1 MGRNGGRVLS
11 SSVRVSP
18 EILGREDELAQ
29 LQGFFADAAQGPA
42 AFVLEGD
49 AGAGKTTLW
58 LAGVEMARERG
69 LHVLTARPAEAER
82 ELANVVLGDL
92 FAESL
97 GGILPELPAPR
108 RRALEAAL
116 LLEGGD
122 GGAAGPRELGV
133 AVQTALRLLAR
144 IEPLVL
150 AVDDCQW
157 LDASSASTL
166 AFALRRTGDAPLLL
180 LLARRTEAPT
190 SRVEDGLHVVS
201 VTTLRVAPLT
211 LGAVQALVRSRLG
224 RSFARPLLVRVH
236 EVSGGNPF
244 YALELA
250 RALDARA
257 AVAESGAPLPMP
269 ESLESLVGDRIR
281 ALAEPTRAA
290 LLVLAALGRAT
301 RSEAEEAGIALA
313 DVAPAIDAQVIEI
326 AGEELRFTHPLLA
339 SAVYVLATDRERRG
353 VHRRL
358 ARVALDPVSRAR
370 HLAIV
375 VEEPDAEAAA
385 TLEAAAGVARARGAA
400 AAAAELGEAAA
411 RASLPDERADA
422 RRRTARAAR
431 DHLAAGGVDRAL
443 AVGRELLN
451 ASASGDERAE
461 ALVLLAEFEELAGDM
476 SRNASHL
483 REALLAAGDAPRL
496 RALAH
501 QRLAVA
507 LWLTGSIGEAEEHGR
522 EALRRAEEVS
532 DDGLMSSALG
542 ALAIVRFALGEPDS
556 YALAQRAYDL
566 TARLDDDAAGGAAT
580 ALGHVLAWSGRIDE
594 ARRIFTDDLRSVAD
608 RDERRAA
615 EVRWYLSL
623 VEARAGRLELARE
636 YAEHA
641 RAFQLEYSPPEVAD
655 DPGVAVQV
663 ANTAAHQGDHEL
675 ARELAERGVAFAD
688 AHGELSTARFL
699 VALLG
704 MLDHWSGNPAA
715 AVERFDALERARRAA
730 GRSHA
735 TSLHVADHVEALLA
749 LGRLTDAAAVLE
761 DWEAQARKLRHLW
774 AGPQVVRSRGLLAA
788 ARGEVEEALGLLE
801 EAVSRHESIG
811 DPFGRARALL
821 ALGVTRRRARQ
832 KRGAR
837 EAIEAA
843 VAGFDEIGA
852 AGWAET
858 ARAELGSIGG
868 RTRAEGLTPAERRV
882 AVLAAEGRTNRE
894 VAAALSLGERT
905 VETHLSHVYAKLGLR
920 SRTELAR
927 VLR

>member
-1 MGRNGGRVLS
+1 MSAETVGR
-11 SSVRVSP
+11 
-18 EILGREDELAQ
+18 DHELAA
-29 LQGFFADAAQGPA
+29 LRSFFEAVGDGPSA
-42 AFVLEGD
+42 LVLEGA
-49 AGAGKTTLW
+49 AGIGKTTLW
-58 LAGVEMARERG
+58 LAGVEIARGTG
-69 LHVLTARPAEAER
+69 LRVLTATPAEAER
-82 ELANVVLGDL
+82 GLANVVIGDL

-97 GGILPELPAPR
+97 EPVMPRLPTPR

-116 LLEGGD
+116 LLDGGD
-122 GGAAGPRELGV
+122 GPAAGPRELGV
-133 AVQTALRLLAR
+133 AVHSALRLLA
-144 IEPLVL
+144 EPGPLVV

-157 LDASSASTL
+157 LDASSAGAL
-166 AFALRRTGDAPLLL
+166 AFALRRLSGDPVAL
-180 LLARRTEAPT
+180 LLARRAGVEAPAG
-190 SRVEDGLHVVS
+190 VETALAAES
-201 VTTLRVAPLT
+201 VTTLPVLPLT
-211 LGAVQALVRSRLG
+211 LGAMYSLLQSRLG
-224 RSFARPLLVRVH
+224 RSLPRPLLVRVH

-250 RALDARA
+250 RALDATA
-257 AVAESGAPLPMP
+257 AVAEPGAPLPMP

-301 RSEAEEAGIALA
+301 RSEAEEAGILLA
-313 DVAPAIDAQVIEI
+313 DVAPAIDAQVIEL

-358 ARVALDPVSRAR
+358 AGVALDPVSRAR

-375 VEEPDAEAAA
+375 VEGPDTEAAA

-431 DHLAAGGVDRAL
+431 DHLAAGGVDRAFT
-443 AVGRELLN
+443 VGRELLD

-496 RALAH
+496 RAHAH
-501 QRLAVA
+501 QRLASAV
-507 LWLTGSIGEAEEHGR
+507 WLTGSIGEAEEHGR

-532 DDGLMSSALG
+532 DDGLVSSALG

-566 TARLDDDAAGGAAT
+566 TARLDDDDAAGGAAW
-580 ALGHVLAWSGRIDE
+580 ALGHVLAWSGRIDD
-594 ARRIFTDDLRSVAD
+594 ARRVLTGRLRAVAD
-608 RDERRAA
+608 RDEREAA
-615 EVRWYLSL
+615 QVRWYLSL

-641 RAFQLEYSPPEVAD
+641 RAFHLEYSVAD
-655 DPGVAVQV
+655 DPALAVQV
-663 ANTAAHQGDHEL
+663 AHTAAHQGDHEL
-675 ARELAERGVAFAD
+675 ARELAERGVAYAD
-688 AHGELSTARFL
+688 THGELSTARFL

-715 AVERFDALERARRAA
+715 AVERFDAFERARRAA

-749 LGRLTDAAAVLE
+749 LGRLTEASAVL
-761 DWEAQARKLRHLW
+761 DAWDVQTRKLRHLW
-774 AGPQVVRSRGLLAA
+774 AGPQVVRSRGLVAA
-788 ARGEVEEALGLLE
+788 ARGDVEEALGLLE
-801 EAVSRHESIG
+801 EAASRHESVG

-821 ALGVTRRRARQ
+821 ALGATRRRVRQ
-832 KRGAR
+832 KRAAR

-843 VAGFDEIGA
+843 LAGFEDIGA
-852 AGWAET
+852 AGWART
-858 ARAELGSIGG
+858 AREELGSIGG
-868 RTRAEGLTPAERRV
+868 RRRVEGLTPAERRV
-882 AVLAAEGRTNRE
+882 AVLVAEGRTNRE
-894 VAAALSLGERT
+894 VAAALFLGERT
-905 VETHLSHVYAKLGLR
+905 VETHLSHVYAKLGIR